1 MMFQDRVFIIAE
13 AGVNHNGSLETAR
26 ALVDVASQAGADAVK
41 FQTFTAA
48 RIASRGSEMADYQK
62 RASVDSG
69 SQYEMLKRLELN
81 ASDHHALAAYC
92 TKKEILFLS
101 SPFDEQAVDLL
112 LQVGVPLLK
121 VGSGEITNLPLL
133 SYIGSKG
140 LPVILSTGMSMLGE
154 VERAVAVL
162 SAQGCPDI
170 ALLHCVT
177 EYPAPVDQVNLNA
190 MLTLRQAFALP
201 VGYSD
206 HTVGF
211 EIPVAAAALGARIL
225 EKHFTLDKSMP
236 GPDHAASLD
245 PTELALM
252 VRAVRNVE
260 QALGDG
266 IKRPAPCELSNRD
279 VARKSLIAARA
290 LAAGETLRRE
300 DIAVKR
306 PGSGIAPEY
315 LQRVVG
321 RVVKIDVGADEVL
334 RWEQLS

>member
-48 RIASRGSEMADYQK
+48 RIASRGAEMADYQK
-62 RASVDSG
+62 RYSGDSG
-69 SQYEMLKRLELN
+69 SQYEMLKRLELDE
-81 ASDHHALAAYC
+81 SDHHALAAYC

-162 SAQGCPDI
+162 SGQCCPDI

-177 EYPAPVDQVNLNA
+177 EYPAPVEQVNLNA

-206 HTVGF
+206 HTIGF

-321 RVVKIDVGADEVL
+321 RVVKTDVGADEVL

>member
-1 MMFQDRVFIIAE
+1 MMFNDRVFIIAE

-48 RIASRGSEMADYQK
+48 GIASRSAEMADYQK
-62 RASVDSG
+62 RASGDSG
-69 SQYEMLKRLELN
+69 SQYEMLKRLELGE
-81 ASDHHALAAYC
+81 SDHRALAAYC
-92 TKKEILFLS
+92 TKKDILFLS

-112 LQVGVPLLK
+112 LEVGVPLLK

-133 SYIGSKG
+133 VYIGSKK

-162 SAQGCPDI
+162 NGEGCRDI

-177 EYPAPVDQVNLNA
+177 EYPAPVDQVNLKA
-190 MLTLRQAFALP
+190 MLTLRQAFGLP

-211 EIPVAAAALGARIL
+211 EIPVAAVALGATIL
-225 EKHFTLDKSMP
+225 EKHFTLDKSMK

-245 PTELALM
+245 PGELTLM

-266 IKRPAPCELSNRD
+266 IKRPAPCELGNRD

-306 PGSGIAPEY
+306 PGSGIAPKY

-321 RVVKIDVGADEVL
+321 RVLKTDVGADEVL

>member
-48 RIASRGSEMADYQK
+48 RIASRGAGMADYQK
-62 RASVDSG
+62 RSSGDSG
-69 SQYEMLKRLELN
+69 SQYEMLKRLELDE
-81 ASDHHALAAYC
+81 SDHYALAAYC

-170 ALLHCVT
+170 ALLHCLT

-321 RVVKIDVGADEVL
+321 RVVKTDVGADEVL